1 MNHLKV
7 NEMFENLFR
16 QLWILE
22 GEIAVVNG
30 EDAGLMRDLTAP
42 SVITVLPKKQT
53 EPTALFIDSTK
64 PVYPRLEMS

>member
-7 NEMFENLFR
+7 NEIFENLVR
-16 QLWILE
+16 QFWISE